1 MSENFDRMEMLLR
14 GLKPVAPNPEV
25 QERVAADLKLDEAWL
40 PQQVRRAPRWLVATG
55 WASLGAAAAVLAL
68 AFLTHEA
75 DSKGGVG
82 AEAGNIVQTLE
93 KPRAAS
99 NQATLPVRVWS
110 VERRAWIDPADGAEI
125 MVEIPKT
132 DEGKRVLPVNFQ

>member
-40 PQQVRRAPRWLVATG
+40 PRQVRRAPRWMVASG
-55 WASLGAAAAVLAL
+55 WASLGAAAAVVAL
-68 AFLTHEA
+68 AFLTQ
-75 DSKGGVG
+75 DSEPKGKGG
-82 AEAGNIVQTLE
+82 AEASNLVQTLE
-93 KPRAAS
+93 TPRAVS
-99 NQATLPVRVWS
+99 NPAALPVRVWS

-132 DEGKRVLPVNFQ
+132 DAGKTVLPVNFQ

>member
-68 AFLTHEA
+68 AFLTHES